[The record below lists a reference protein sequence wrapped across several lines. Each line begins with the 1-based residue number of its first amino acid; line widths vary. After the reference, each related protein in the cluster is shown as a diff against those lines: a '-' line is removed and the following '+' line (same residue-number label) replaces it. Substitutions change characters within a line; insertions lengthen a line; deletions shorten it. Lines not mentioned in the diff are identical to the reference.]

1 MKFKFD
7 ANQQY
12 QLDAVNAVVDLF
24 KGQPQNRGAFEIS
37 FSEQIGDLALKQEE
51 LGLGNHLQVPDEEL
65 ETNLDVVRR
74 RNNIFMEESIRS
86 KGRNFSVEMETGTG
100 KTYVYLRTIFELNK
114 AYGLSKFII
123 VVPSVAIRE
132 GVLQSIED
140 TKEHFRELY
149 NNIPFDHFV
158 YDSKRVEQLRGYA
171 VSNTLQVMVINID
184 SFNKKANN
192 IIHDFRDKMGGRKP
206 VEFIQATH
214 PIVILDE
221 PQNMESDKAREAIAS
236 LNPLCTLRYSATHR
250 DKYNLVY
257 QLNPVQ
263 AFQQRL
269 VKKISVNSIL
279 ADGDATQAYIRV
291 DEVKRTGTR
300 ITAKLSYFEDSND
313 GPKLRKRPFK
323 QDDDLFVKSGERKEY
338 RNGFVVTEINVRPG
352 MEFIKFSNG
361 IRLRLGEE
369 QGGNRTDV
377 VKKQI
382 RETIVAH
389 FQKEE
394 QVRGMGLKVLSLFF
408 LDRVGNYRIHTE
420 DGHEL
425 GSYAEWF
432 EEIYAEVA
440 AEYQTSLFPNG
451 VPEVGTVHDGYFSK
465 DKKGGLKDT
474 RGNTAADEDTYSL
487 IMKNKKR
494 LLDLDNPLKFIF
506 SHSALREGWDNP
518 NVFQICTL
526 NETAST
532 LKKRQEIGRG
542 LRLPV
547 NQKGERVFD
556 EYVNNLVVIA
566 NESYQD
572 FVSTLQREFEEDCGV
587 VFGRLPVECFAGI
600 VFEKDGEEKAISKEE
615 SEQVWNHLLS
625 KDWIAD
631 DGFILD
637 SFSESVEAHTFNVPE
652 EFQSG
657 TLEIIKTVEQH
668 QIKNYVGD
676 NNTVKVKL
684 NERVMLDPEFETF
697 WNAVNTRTI
706 YNVAY
711 TTEELIR
718 RAAEAI
724 AEMEQI
730 VPLRLRSN
738 LVDVNITVTGV
749 DTDVVRTPQTQYG
762 SKTTKLPDILSY
774 IQGKVELTRSTI
786 SLLLKQ
792 SGRLADFPVNP
803 QAFMDACV
811 KQIRDVLHRL
821 VIEGIQYE
829 RLDQVSYEMS
839 KFREDE
845 HKLEFAN
852 DRIVPTD
859 KSIYDY
865 ILYDS
870 GVEKKFAEDLNSM
883 QDVKYFIK
891 LPSWF
896 KVPTPIGNYN
906 PDWAILKENGRIVY
920 MIRETKSTKDKLKL
934 RIPET
939 DKIKCGEAHFLSIG
953 VDYAVEDGS
962 LSSLIP
968 DGSCK

>member
-12 QLDAVNAVVDLF
+12 QLDAVQAVVDLF
-24 KGQPQNRGAFEIS
+24 KGQPQNRGSFEIS
-37 FSEQIGDLALKQEE
+37 FSDQIGDLALRQEE

-74 RNNIFMEESIRS
+74 RNNIFMQESIRS
-86 KGRNFSVEMETGTG
+86 KGMNFSVEMETGTG
-100 KTYVYLRTIFELNK
+100 KTYVYLRSMFELNK

-132 GVLQSIED
+132 GVLQSIQD
-140 TKEHFRELY
+140 MKEHFRELY
-149 NNIPFDHFV
+149 SNVPFNHFV
-158 YDSKRVEQLRGYA
+158 YDSKNGLSKLREFA
-171 VSNTLQVMVINID
+171 VANTLQIMVINID

-192 IIHDFRDKMGGRKP
+192 IIHSIQEKKTGGRKP
-206 VEFIQATH
+206 IEFIRSTN
-214 PIVILDE
+214 PIVIMDE
-221 PQNMESDKAREAIAS
+221 PQNMESDKARDAIAS
-236 LNPLCTLRYSATHR
+236 LKPLCTLRYSATHR

-263 AFQQRL
+263 AFQKRL
-269 VKKISVNSIL
+269 VKRISVNSIL

-291 DEVKRTGTR
+291 EEIKRTSTK
-300 ITAKLSYFEDSND
+300 ITAKLAYFEDSKD
-313 GPKLRKRPFK
+313 GPKLKKRQFK
-323 QDDDLFVKSGERKEY
+323 QDDDLFMKSKEREEY
-338 RNGFVVTEINVRPG
+338 RNGFRITEINARPT

-361 IRLRLGEE
+361 IKLRLGEE
-369 QGGNRTDV
+369 QGGTRTDV

-394 QVRGMGLKVLSLFF
+394 QVQGMGLKVLSLFF
-408 LDRVGNYRIHTE
+408 LDRVDNYRIHTD
-420 DGHEL
+420 DGYEL
-425 GSYAEWF
+425 GQYAEWF
-432 EEIYAEVA
+432 EEMYAEVA
-440 AEYQTSLFPNG
+440 KEYRTTLFPNG
-451 VPEVGTVHDGYFSK
+451 IPDVGAVHDGYFSK
-465 DKKGGLKDT
+465 DKKGVMKDT
-474 RGNTAADEDTYSL
+474 SGSTAADDDTYTL
-487 IMKNKKR
+487 IMRNKKR

-526 NETAST
+526 NESVST

-547 NQKGERVFD
+547 NQNGERVFD
-556 EYVNNLVVIA
+556 EYVNNLVVVV

-572 FVSTLQREFEEDCGV
+572 FVSTLQTEFEEDCGV
-587 VFGRLPVECFAGI
+587 VFGRLPTECFAGI
-600 VFEKDGEEKAISKEE
+600 LIEVDGEEHALSRQE
-615 SEQVWNHLLS
+615 SETIWEHLKS
-625 KDWIAD
+625 KGWIAD

-637 SFSESVEAHTFNVPE
+637 TFGKSVESHTFAVPE
-652 EFQSG
+652 VFQSG
-657 TLEIIKTVEQH
+657 TLDIIKTIEQH
-668 QIKNYVGD
+668 QIKSHIDDYNKKVR
-676 NNTVKVKL
+676 VKV
-684 NERVMLDPEFETF
+684 NEQVMLDPEFESF
-697 WNAVNTRTI
+697 WNTVNTRTI
-706 YNVAY
+706 YNVTY
-711 TTEELIR
+711 DTEDLIS
-718 RAAEAI
+718 RAAKAI
-724 AEMEQI
+724 SEMESI

-738 LVDVNITVTGV
+738 LVDIDIKDSGV
-749 DTDVVRTPQTQYG
+749 DAQMVRTPQMEARANATR
-762 SKTTKLPDILSY
+762 LPDVLSY
-774 IQGKVELTRSTI
+774 IQSKVELTRSTI
-786 SLLLKQ
+786 SLILKR
-792 SGRLADFPVNP
+792 SGRLMEFPVNP
-803 QAFMDACV
+803 QSFMDACV

-852 DRIVPTD
+852 DRVVPTS
-859 KSIYDY
+859 KSVYDY

-883 QDVKYFIK
+883 KDVKYFIK
-891 LPSWF
+891 LPAWF
-896 KVPTPIGNYN
+896 KVPTPIGTYN

-939 DKIKCGEAHFLSIG
+939 DKIKCGEKHFLALG

-962 LSSLIP
+962 LESLT
-968 DGSCK
+968 SVN

>member
-7 ANQQY
+7 ANQQF
-12 QLDAVNAVVDLF
+12 QLDAVQAVVDLF
-24 KGQPQNRGAFEIS
+24 KGQPQNRGSFEIS

-51 LGLGNHLQVPDEEL
+51 LGLGNDLQVPDEEL
-65 ETNLDVVRR
+65 ETNLDMVRR
-74 RNNIFMEESIRS
+74 RNNIFMQESIRS
-86 KGRNFSVEMETGTG
+86 KGMNFSVEMETGTG
-100 KTYVYLRTIFELNK
+100 KTYVYLRTLFELNK

-140 TKEHFRELY
+140 MKEHFRELY

-206 VEFIQATH
+206 VEFIQATN
-214 PIVILDE
+214 PIVIMDE
-221 PQNMESDKAREAIAS
+221 PQNMESDKARDAIAS

-279 ADGDATQAYIRV
+279 ADGDPTQSYIRV
-291 DEVKRTGTR
+291 EEIKRASTR
-300 ITAKLSYFEDSND
+300 ITAKLSFFMDSPN
-313 GPKLRKRPFK
+313 GVKPKKLQFK
-323 QDDDLFVKSGERKEY
+323 QDDDLFMKSGEREEY
-338 RNGFVVTEINVRPG
+338 RNGFQIIEINARPG

-361 IRLRLGEE
+361 IKLRLGEE
-369 QGGNRTDV
+369 QGGNRSDV

-394 QVRGMGLKVLSLFF
+394 QVQGMGLKVLSLFF
-408 LDRVGNYRIHTE
+408 LDRVGNYRIHTD
-420 DGHEL
+420 DGYDL
-425 GSYAEWF
+425 GQYAEWF
-432 EEIYAEVA
+432 EEMYAEVA
-440 AEYQTSLFPNG
+440 AEYQTSLFPDG
-451 VPEVGTVHDGYFSK
+451 IPEVRTVHGGYFSK
-465 DKKGGLKDT
+465 DKKGVLKDT
-474 RGNTAADEDTYSL
+474 SGSTVADEDTYSL
-487 IMKNKKR
+487 IMKNKKK

-526 NETAST
+526 NESVST

-556 EYVNNLVVIA
+556 EYVNNLVVVA

-572 FVSTLQREFEEDCGV
+572 FVSALQKEFEEDCGV
-587 VFGRLPVECFAGI
+587 VFGRLPIECFAGI
-600 VFEKDGEEKAISKEE
+600 LIEKDGEEHAVSKIE
-615 SEQVWNHLLS
+615 SESIWEHLKS
-625 KDWIAD
+625 KGWIAD

-637 SFSESVEAHTFNVPE
+637 MFEDSVESHIFDVPE

-657 TLEIIKTVEQH
+657 TLDIIKTVEQYR
-668 QIKNYVGD
+668 IKSHVDDYNKKIR
-676 NNTVKVKL
+676 VKV
-684 NERVMLDPEFETF
+684 NEQTLLDPEFEAF
-697 WNAVNTRTI
+697 WNSVNTRTI
-706 YNVAY
+706 YNVTY
-711 TTEELIR
+711 TTEELVR

-724 AEMEQI
+724 SKMDKI
-730 VPLRLRSN
+730 IPLRLRSN
-738 LVDVNITVTGV
+738 LVDIDIKDSGV
-749 DTDVVRTPQTQYG
+749 DAQMVRTPQMEYRA
-762 SKTTKLPDILSY
+762 KATKLPDVLSY
-774 IQGKVELTRSTI
+774 IQSKVELTRSTI
-786 SLLLKQ
+786 SEILKC
-792 SGRLADFPVNP
+792 SGRLLEFPVNP

-829 RLDQVSYEMS
+829 RLDQISYEMS

-852 DRIVPTD
+852 DRVVPTH

-883 QDVKYFIK
+883 RDVKYFIK
-891 LPSWF
+891 LPAWF

-939 DKIKCGEAHFLSIG
+939 DKIKCGEAHFLAIG

-962 LSSLIP
+962 LESL
-968 DGSCK
+968 SC